1 MTDKENK
8 IPPGWSYNPS
18 AWPERVPLLIIAAAG
33 LLIALYLGLYQLHI
47 FSTVWEPFFGNGTKK
62 ILTSSVARSLPIPDG
77 IIGAFG
83 YFLDLVTNLIGKEKR
98 WKTKPWIVVI
108 FGIAVGPLGFVSI
121 LLVILQPVLLHS
133 WCTLCLTSAAIS
145 IVMISPA
152 MDELLASLQY
162 LKRVKKS
169 GGSAWKAFW
178 GKEVLLE
185 KNK

>member
-1 MTDKENK
+1 MALKKFSLRQLPASFQFLME
-8 IPPGWSYNPS
+8 
-18 AWPERVPLLIIAAAG
+18 LL
-33 LLIALYLGLYQLHI
+33 
-47 FSTVWEPFFGNGTKK
+47 T
-62 ILTSSVARSLPIPDG
+62 ILV
-77 IIGAFG
+77 
-83 YFLDLVTNLIGKEKR
+83 LDLVTNLIGKEKR

-162 LKRVKKS
+162 LKRVKKR